1 MSVPRLSRK
10 DATMTQLKQARGES
24 RGKDSRWPQSRIRE
38 SLIRFVTI
46 HYVTLTCFTIPSSVS
61 QPVSFPRKFVYTIP
75 RIGIFV
81 SCPQFKRGQFISSD
95 RNIVQ
100 HVPSPFRYL
109 FFAHLGREFART
121 DFLLHSTSPKANPR
135 DCKTNRIR
143 RYFKET
149 RFLDSKAK
157 KFRRRRGEV

>member
-1 MSVPRLSRK
+1 
-10 DATMTQLKQARGES
+10 MTQLKQARGES

-38 SLIRFVTI
+38 SLRLRYDPLRHFDVLYDAHFSIR
-46 HYVTLTCFTIPSSVS
+46 
-61 QPVSFPRKFVYTIP
+61 SFPRKFVYTIP

-121 DFLLHSTSPKANPR
+121 DFLLHSASPKANPR